1 MWREKK
7 ELGGGEE
14 SREGQEPDE
23 VPDSGW
29 SGRPGLWKRKE
40 SLNLTYSPPPTSE
53 RAWTGNPFHPPLAP
67 PPKLYKS

>member
-23 VPDSGW
+23 VPDSQAGAED
-29 SGRPGLWKRKE
+29 PGYGGEKKV
-40 SLNLTYSPPPTSE
+40 
-53 RAWTGNPFHPPLAP
+53 
-67 PPKLYKS
+67 